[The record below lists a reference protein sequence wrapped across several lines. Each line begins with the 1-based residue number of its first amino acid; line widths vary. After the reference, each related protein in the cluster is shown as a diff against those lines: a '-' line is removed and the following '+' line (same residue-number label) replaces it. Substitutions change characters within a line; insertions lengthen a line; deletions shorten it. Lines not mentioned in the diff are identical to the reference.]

1 MKLTKPALNCEE
13 TESGKGGLVH
23 FMECSATGGR
33 GKERE
38 RERESER
45 KVLPTC
51 CQKIENYFN
60 LHKTKNGIK
69 LKCNATL
76 TWGLARTMRRGRDSS
91 TKEGRKR

>member
-1 MKLTKPALNCEE
+1 M
-13 TESGKGGLVH
+13 
-23 FMECSATGGR
+23 MCSATGGR
-33 GKERE
+33 GK
-38 RERESER
+38 RESEG

-76 TWGLARTMRRGRDSS
+76 TWGLARTMRRGRDKS
-91 TKEGRKR
+91 TKGGTMREGGEEGEHGEQAADELS